1 MVNLKQLLFES
12 EEPQLSISIED
23 VQTSASSKWTNRDA
37 AITLGVLEDFYF
49 DADPKKQQYAQEYID
64 LLNRVLQ
71 HIIKIGA
78 ELGVGY
84 VDLRIAKEHL
94 LDQQGFKTNEEEFF
108 PFPLYVAAN
117 KTPDEDWATVGIM
130 VDQNGKVLE
139 IHEGND
145 EATPETSTMV
155 NKMVNPTGKKVRI
168 YGLHGTAVVRKIE
181 EMGYLPANLYVSPD
195 RGHSSRHWDNTDR
208 SMFTGIV
215 NLNDLSQE
223 SDLDWKTIGITKI
236 EKFRWA

>member
-1 MVNLKQLLFES
+1 MVRLKTLLLEA
-12 EEPQLSISIED
+12 EEPQIGISIED
-23 VQTSASSKWTNRDA
+23 VQSLLSSKWVNREA
-37 AITLGVLEDFYF
+37 QITLGVLEDFYF
-49 DADPKKQQYAQEYID
+49 DGDPQKKEYANEYLA

-71 HIIKIGA
+71 HVVKIG
-78 ELGVGY
+78 LGLGAGY
-84 VDLRIAKEHL
+84 VDLKQIKSYL
-94 LDQQGFKTNEEEFF
+94 LSLSEFRTKEEEFF

-117 KTPDEDWATVGIM
+117 RTPDGDWATVGIM
-130 VDQNGKVLE
+130 VDQSGKVLE

-145 EATPETSTMV
+145 EATPETAAMV

-181 EMGYLPANLYVSPD
+181 ETGYLPPNLYVSPD

-223 SDLDWKTIGITKI
+223 SELDWKTIGNTKI